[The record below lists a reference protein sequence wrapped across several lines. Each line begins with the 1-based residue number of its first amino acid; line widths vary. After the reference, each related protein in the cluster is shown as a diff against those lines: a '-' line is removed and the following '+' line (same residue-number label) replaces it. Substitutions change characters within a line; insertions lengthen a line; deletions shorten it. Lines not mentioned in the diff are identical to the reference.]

1 MRYIRSQLRGSRNLE
16 RLPAVV
22 RVMDAYFWRTNE
34 NIVHHMRG
42 ESVADVRER
51 IAATHGET
59 IARRAVITS
68 LHSPRADKSRLAES
82 KSAAA

>member
-1 MRYIRSQLRGSRNLE
+1 
-16 RLPAVV
+16 
-22 RVMDAYFWRTNE
+22 MDAYFWRTNE
-34 NIVHHMRG
+34 NIVHHVRG

-51 IAATHGET
+51 IAATRGEA

-68 LHSPRADKSRLAES
+68 LHARRADKSRPTES

>member
-1 MRYIRSQLRGSRNLE
+1 MRYIRRPLSGNLARRRAVLGSMN
-16 RLPAVV
+16 
-22 RVMDAYFWRTNE
+22 AYFWRTDE

-51 IAATHGET
+51 IAATHGDE

-68 LHSPRADKSRLAES
+68 LHIPRAGKSD
-82 KSAAA
+82 SAAA

>member
-1 MRYIRSQLRGSRNLE
+1 MN
-16 RLPAVV
+16 
-22 RVMDAYFWRTNE
+22 AYFWRTDE

-51 IAATHGET
+51 IAATHGEAV
-59 IARRAVITS
+59 ARRAVITS
-68 LHSPRADKSRLAES
+68 LEAPRADTSKSAQS

>member
-1 MRYIRSQLRGSRNLE
+1 MNS
-16 RLPAVV
+16 
-22 RVMDAYFWRTNE
+22 YFWRTDE

-51 IAATHGET
+51 IAATHGDAV
-59 IARRAVITS
+59 ARRAVITS
-68 LHSPRADKSRLAES
+68 LDTPRADKSKTAES

>member
-1 MRYIRSQLRGSRNLE
+1 MN
-16 RLPAVV
+16 
-22 RVMDAYFWRTNE
+22 AYFWRSDE

-51 IAATHGET
+51 IAVTHGDAV
-59 IARRAVITS
+59 ARRAVITS
-68 LHSPRADKSRLAES
+68 LETPRADKSKPVNA

>member
-1 MRYIRSQLRGSRNLE
+1 MN
-16 RLPAVV
+16 
-22 RVMDAYFWRTNE
+22 AYFWRTDE

-51 IAATHGET
+51 IAATHGEAV
-59 IARRAVITS
+59 ARRAVITS
-68 LHSPRADKSRLAES
+68 LETPRTDASRSAQS

>member
-1 MRYIRSQLRGSRNLE
+1 
-16 RLPAVV
+16 
-22 RVMDAYFWRTNE
+22 MDAYLWRTDE

-51 IAATHGET
+51 IAATRGEA
-59 IARRAVITS
+59 IARRVVIIS
-68 LHSPRADKSRLAES
+68 VHAPRADKSRPAES

>member
-1 MRYIRSQLRGSRNLE
+1 MN
-16 RLPAVV
+16 
-22 RVMDAYFWRTNE
+22 AYFWRTDE

-51 IAATHGET
+51 IAATHGDAV
-59 IARRAVITS
+59 ARRAIITS
-68 LHSPRADKSRLAES
+68 VDTVRTGSKSPNS

>member
-1 MRYIRSQLRGSRNLE
+1 MN
-16 RLPAVV
+16 
-22 RVMDAYFWRTNE
+22 AYFWRTDE

-51 IAATHGET
+51 IAATHGEAV
-59 IARRAVITS
+59 ARRAVITS
-68 LHSPRADKSRLAES
+68 LETPRADASRSAQS

>member
-1 MRYIRSQLRGSRNLE
+1 MN
-16 RLPAVV
+16 
-22 RVMDAYFWRTNE
+22 AYFWRTDE

-51 IAATHGET
+51 IAVTHGDAL
-59 IARRAVITS
+59 ARRAVITS
-68 LHSPRADKSRLAES
+68 LDRPRADNSKPADS

>member
-1 MRYIRSQLRGSRNLE
+1 
-16 RLPAVV
+16 
-22 RVMDAYFWRTNE
+22 MDAYFWRTNE

-51 IAATHGET
+51 IAATHGDAM
-59 IARRAVITS
+59 ARRAIITS
-68 LHSPRADKSRLAES
+68 LHSPRADKSRPAES

>member
-1 MRYIRSQLRGSRNLE
+1 MN
-16 RLPAVV
+16 
-22 RVMDAYFWRTNE
+22 AYFWRTDE

-51 IAATHGET
+51 IAVTHGDAV
-59 IARRAVITS
+59 ARRAVITS
-68 LHSPRADKSRLAES
+68 LDTPRADTSKPADS